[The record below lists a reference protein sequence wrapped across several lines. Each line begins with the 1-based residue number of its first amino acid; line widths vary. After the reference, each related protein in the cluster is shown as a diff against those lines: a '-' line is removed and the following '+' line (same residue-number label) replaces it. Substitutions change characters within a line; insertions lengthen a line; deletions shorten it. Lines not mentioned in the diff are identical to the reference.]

1 MEKLIEIN
9 KEIIY
14 NELTQRIDKIFSLP
28 ETCAVKIREIVIE
41 KIHTKEYRLER
52 IKNAVELSYHDV
64 LSDIDM
70 VVVVKLP
77 TNIKPDQY
85 MKRIDRYGIA
95 KENYLGLVFI
105 SENKLYRII
114 LQNGMRYDLGFDFE
128 YSDNADNNPKI
139 TSENYQDS
147 NEKWSITKIDEFWFL
162 QIQAIA
168 KLYRNDFLISDHLAN
183 IGINETLVQQM
194 VLRDIKYGTN
204 HHRYGYQDELEYF
217 QVNNAK
223 CPYKRENQTFNMIA
237 AKIYSA
243 SVAYD
248 KLTLEFYQQFKERK
262 GILFD
267 IWDCYDKELSSKI
280 E

>member
-1 MEKLIEIN
+1 MIEIK

-85 MKRIDRYGIA
+85 MKRIDRYGVA

-128 YSDNADNNPKI
+128 HSDNADNNPKI

-183 IGINETLVQQM
+183 VGINETLVQQM

-204 HHRYGYQDELEYF
+204 HHRYGYQDELEYL

-243 SVAYD
+243 SVVYD
-248 KLTLEFYQQFKERK
+248 KLTLEFYPQFKERK

-267 IWDCYDKELSSKI
+267 IWDCYDKELSIKI